1 MEKRL
6 YLFNSATEYPSLVT
20 QHPPVHSYSRELKK
34 TLILAA
40 PITAGH
46 VSQMLL
52 GITDTLM
59 IGRVGVVELAAS
71 ALSHTLFHFVFI
83 VGVGLLTSVS
93 VLVSHA
99 HGAGNKAEAGEM
111 LRRGL
116 AIAVGGGLLMFVIL
130 WGSFPFLGVL
140 QQPEDV
146 MLAAKP
152 YLWLLSASMP
162 WVMAIICFRNFSE
175 AQDAPWP
182 AFWCGLTAVL
192 LNIFLNWIL
201 IYGNL
206 GAPRLELVGA
216 GIATFISR
224 VVNVVMLVI
233 WLSRDSRFK
242 ESWPVKWLSRIPR
255 KSLVNML
262 RIGLPVGLQLLME
275 VGAFSSTTLFMGWLG
290 VVEMAAHQIA
300 ITCAATTFMFPLG
313 ISLAAAIRVGHVIGA
328 GEPKRARVVG
338 YSALGFTILMA
349 GFFTLL
355 FITFNREIGFF
366 FTTDTA
372 TGLMAANLLIVAG
385 IFQLFDGTQVIAIGS
400 LRGCKDVNIPTW
412 IIFGSYWI
420 AGIPM
425 GLALAFFFDLG
436 AVGLWIGLATGL
448 GVASAGLIYR
458 FNRLTSIN

>member
-1 MEKRL
+1 MQQL
-6 YLFNSATEYPSLVT
+6 
-20 QHPPVHSYSRELKK
+20 HPVHSYSRELRK

-83 VGVGLLTSVS
+83 VGIGLLSSVS

-99 HGAGNKAEAGEM
+99 HGAGDKREAAEM
-111 LRRGL
+111 LRH
-116 AIAVGGGLLMFVIL
+116 GLLIALAGGMLMFGIL
-130 WGSFPFLGVL
+130 WGSFPFLGIL

-146 MLAAKP
+146 LATAKP
-152 YLWLLSASMP
+152 YLWLLSASIP
-162 WVMAIICFRNFSE
+162 FVMCIVCFRNYSE

-182 AFWCGLTAVL
+182 AFWCGLFSVL

-206 GAPRLELVGA
+206 GAPRLELTGA
-216 GIATFISR
+216 GIATFASR
-224 VVNVVMLVI
+224 VVNLIILMA
-233 WLSRDSRFK
+233 WLRKDVRFR
-242 ESWPVKWLSRIPR
+242 ESWPVRWLARIPI
-255 KSLVNML
+255 KSIWSML
-262 RIGLPVGLQLLME
+262 RIGMPVGLQLLME

-313 ISLAAAIRVGHVIGA
+313 VSLAAAIRVGHVIGA
-328 GEPKRARVVG
+328 GEPARARVVG

-349 GFFTLL
+349 GLFTLL
-355 FITFNREIGFF
+355 FIVFNREISFL
-366 FTTDTA
+366 FTSDVP
-372 TGLMAANLLIVAG
+372 TGMMAASLLIVAG

-400 LRGCKDVNIPTW
+400 LRGCKDVNVPTW
-412 IIFGSYWI
+412 IIFISYWVV
-420 AGIPM
+420 GIPI
-425 GLALAFFFDLG
+425 GLSLAFLVDAG

-458 FNRLTSIN
+458 FNKLTVAE